1 MSPALAE
8 LITLLAEVAVEDF
21 LSKVEHD
28 EADEP
33 EPDDSEDTAT

>member
-1 MSPALAE
+1 MTPALAE
-8 LITLLAEVAVEDF
+8 LVRLLAQAAVEDF
-21 LSKVEHD
+21 LSKVEHE